1 MSEDQAPETP
11 PADAANAS
19 AGIGD
24 LVAGIIR
31 DLQDIVR
38 GEIRLAKAE
47 LKADATAAARG
58 AGFLVGG
65 AVVGLVG
72 FLILMLAVAYLIA
85 VWLPLW
91 AATGIVA
98 LALLALAPGLAVLGK
113 RRLSSA
119 SLTPEQTIESL
130 REDEAWASRQ
140 ISSVKK

>member
-98 LALLALAPGLAVLGK
+98 SRSSPSPPASPCLASAGCPARVS
-113 RRLSSA
+113 RRS
-119 SLTPEQTIESL
+119 
-130 REDEAWASRQ
+130 
-140 ISSVKK
+140 